1 MTRLEL
7 RNLVKRFDEVIAVDG
22 ISLTVEPGQLVALL
36 GPSGCGKT
44 TTLRMIAGLEVP
56 TAGDIR
62 FGQESV
68 VAQAT
73 HTRNIG
79 MVFQRYVLFPHMSV
93 KDNVSFGLRMRRT
106 DRKVVDER
114 VAEVLDIV
122 QLSGLE
128 NRFPSQ
134 LSGGQQQRVAIARTV
149 ITDPR
154 VMLMDEPLANLDAK
168 LRDEMRAFITDL
180 QKRLDI
186 TTIFVTHDQIEAI
199 ELADKIGVMFAGRI
213 VQFGTPEDIFNRPRT
228 PKIAEFMGTTNLI
241 EGDVAS
247 AQADCIVLDTAVGKL
262 GVRPTA
268 GAGTASSSGAESAG
282 VARHSGAKG
291 PNTLRTGLPRSA
303 TGRDAADGTPPSEG
317 GDDPIR
323 VGQTRLATVRP
334 EHIDV
339 FLKDDRPADGANVFH
354 AEIIDSVYYGG
365 TVTYRVRSE
374 SLALTVRDRSTRR
387 LHTGEGV
394 IVRIPQEH
402 LWIFPATSP

>member
-7 RNLVKRFDEVIAVDG
+7 RNLVKRFDDVTAVDG
-22 ISLTVEPGQLVALL
+22 ISVTVEPGQLVALL

-44 TTLRMIAGLEVP
+44 TTLRMIAGLEMP

-62 FGQESV
+62 FGDESV
-68 VAQAT
+68 VGLAT

-106 DRKVVDER
+106 DRRTIEER

-213 VQFGTPEDIFNRPRT
+213 VQFGTPEEIFNRPQT

-241 EGDVAS
+241 EGEVAS
-247 AQADCIVLDTAVGKL
+247 AQPGCIVLDTAVGRL
-262 GVRPTA
+262 GVEPPD
-268 GAGTASSSGAESAG
+268 GAA
-282 VARHSGAKG
+282 
-291 PNTLRTGLPRSA
+291 
-303 TGRDAADGTPPSEG
+303 SEG
-317 GDDPIR
+317 ADER
-323 VGQTRLATVRP
+323 VRAGQKRLATVRP
-334 EHIDV
+334 EHIDI
-339 FLKDDRPADGANVFH
+339 FLPDARPADGANAFG
-354 AEIIDSVYYGG
+354 AEIVDSVYYGG
-365 TVTYRVRSE
+365 TVTYRVRSGPLE
-374 SLALTVRDRSTRR
+374 LTVRDRSTRR
-387 LHTGEGV
+387 LETREEV
-394 IVRIPQEH
+394 VVRIPQEH
-402 LWIFPATSP
+402 LWIFPSTSP